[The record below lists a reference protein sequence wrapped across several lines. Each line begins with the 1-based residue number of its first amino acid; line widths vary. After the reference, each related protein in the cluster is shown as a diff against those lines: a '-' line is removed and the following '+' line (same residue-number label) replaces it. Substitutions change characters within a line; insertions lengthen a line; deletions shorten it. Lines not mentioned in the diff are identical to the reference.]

1 MQVAGWGNKNLG
13 VRTELRAEVSRWWC
27 DDDQR
32 SGRSGD
38 TGGEKRD
45 DATLVLG
52 VFGGAVV
59 VVIVEGRV

>member
-13 VRTELRAEVSRWWC
+13 VRTELRAEVSRWRC

-38 TGGEKRD
+38 TGGE
-45 DATLVLG
+45 
-52 VFGGAVV
+52 
-59 VVIVEGRV
+59 